1 METFISLVAEYGLF
15 LAKAVTIVVAIGV
28 VLSWI
33 ISATQQVRQLSGEA
47 LVVRNI
53 NDRLRNMADTIY
65 NQTLNK
71 TERKARNKQQK
82 AQAKQKDKAAKL
94 GKSSPKNR
102 LFVIDFEGDIRASAV
117 ENLREE
123 ISAILLVA
131 EANDEVL
138 IKLESPGGM
147 VHTYGLAASQLRRLR
162 DHGITLTASVDK
174 LAASG
179 GYLMACVADKIVAA
193 PFAIIGSI
201 GVVAQLPNFNRLM
214 KEKNID
220 YELHTAG
227 NHKRTLTMLGE
238 NTEEGRA
245 KFREEIE
252 ETHGLFKE
260 FVSHNRPDLDIEKVA
275 TGEHWYGSQALDLKL
290 VDELKTSDD
299 YLLSA
304 NRDEREIFSVTYK
317 TKATL
322 MDKISDNVS
331 IAIRRTTDAVL
342 SRAWRGNH

>member
-1 METFISLVAEYGLF
+1 METFINLVAEYGLF
-15 LAKAVTIVVAIGV
+15 LAKAVTIVVAIGI

-33 ISATQQVRQLSGEA
+33 IHAAQQMRQLSGET
-47 LVVRNI
+47 LEVRNI

-65 NQTLNK
+65 SQTLNK
-71 TERKARNKQQK
+71 VERKARNKKKK
-82 AQAKQKDKAAKL
+82 AEAKQKEKAAKL
-94 GKSSPKNR
+94 GKTSSKKR

-117 ENLREE
+117 ANLREE
-123 ISAILLVA
+123 VSAILMVA
-131 EANDEVL
+131 EADDEVL

-147 VHTYGLAASQLRRLR
+147 VHSYGLAASQLRRLR

-220 YELHTAG
+220 FELHTAG

-238 NTEEGRA
+238 NTDEGRA
-245 KFREEIE
+245 KFKQELED
-252 ETHGLFKE
+252 THGLFKD
-260 FVSHNRPDLDIEKVA
+260 FVSQNRMELDIEKVA
-275 TGEHWYGSQALDLKL
+275 TGEHWYGSQALTLKL

-299 YLLSA
+299 YLLHA
-304 NRDEREIFSVTYK
+304 DRDEREIFSVTYK

-322 MDKISDNVS
+322 VDRLSENVS
-331 IAIRRTTDAVL
+331 AGVRRATDAIM
-342 SRAWRGNH
+342 SRAIAPND